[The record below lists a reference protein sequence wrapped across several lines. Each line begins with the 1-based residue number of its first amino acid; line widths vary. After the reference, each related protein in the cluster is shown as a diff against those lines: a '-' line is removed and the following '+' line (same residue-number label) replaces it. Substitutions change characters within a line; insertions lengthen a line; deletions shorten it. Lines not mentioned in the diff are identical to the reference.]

1 MCLYGW
7 RSWNARCAKSIDSDN
22 IHIEYEKNLGIAS
35 KAREPLGGE
44 GKSTMLILAN
54 GRVLNEQGHL
64 IEANVWVE
72 DGVIRRVTD
81 SNAALP
87 EGAEV
92 IDVAGKF
99 VSAGF
104 IDMHVHLREPGFE
117 HKETIASGTRS
128 AARGGFTTIACMP
141 NTKPVIDTVETVAL
155 IHQKAKEEGIVKVL
169 PYGSIT
175 KNELGRELT
184 DFEGLKEAGVIGFTD
199 DGVGVQTAQ
208 MMKDAMARAQALGM
222 PIIAHCEDESLVVG
236 APVNEGPFSKKHGLK
251 GIPNESEA
259 IHVGR
264 DILLAEATGVHY
276 HVCHVSTE
284 QSIRLIRQ
292 AKQIGINVT
301 AEVCPHHL
309 LLSDEDIPDLDANWK
324 MNPPLRSPR
333 DVKACIEALEDG
345 TIDILVT
352 DHAPHSAE
360 EKARGM
366 QLAPFG
372 IVGLETAFP
381 LMYTKFVET
390 GKWTLD
396 MLVKRMTSIPAATFG
411 LQTGR
416 LEEGA
421 PADLAVLDLDTER
434 KVNPEEFL
442 TKGRNTPFTG
452 WKLKGWTV
460 MTLVDG
466 KVVWSDDTLS

>member
-1 MCLYGW
+1 
-7 RSWNARCAKSIDSDN
+7 
-22 IHIEYEKNLGIAS
+22 
-35 KAREPLGGE
+35 
-44 GKSTMLILAN
+44 MLILAN
-54 GRVLNEQGHL
+54 GRVLNEQGEL
-64 IEANVWVE
+64 MEAHVWVE
-72 DGVIRRVTD
+72 DGVIRRITD
-81 SNAALP
+81 VKAELP
-87 EGAEV
+87 DGAQV
-92 IDVAGKF
+92 IDVKGKF

-117 HKETIASGTRS
+117 HKETIATGSHS

-141 NTKPVIDTVETVAL
+141 NTKPVIDTADTVEL
-155 IHQKAKEEGIVKVL
+155 IKQKAKEEGIVKVL

-184 DFEGLKEAGVIGFTD
+184 DFEALKEAGVVGFTD

-208 MMKDAMARAQALGM
+208 MMKDAMARAHALGM

-236 APVNEGPFSKKHGLK
+236 APVNEGPFAKKHGLK

-292 AKQIGINVT
+292 AKQLGINVT

-309 LLSDEDIPDLDANWK
+309 LLSDEDIPGLDANWK

-333 DVKACIEALEDG
+333 DVEACIAALEDG

-396 MLVKRMTSIPAATFG
+396 MLIKRMTSIPAATFG
-411 LQTGR
+411 LNTGR

-434 KVNPEEFL
+434 EVSPEEFL

-452 WKLKGWTV
+452 WKLKGWNV
-460 MTLVDG
+460 MTIVDG
-466 KVVWSDDTLS
+466 SVVWSDSVQ